1 MKTVDKIIT
10 ILASLI
16 LLLFCSN
23 SIAKEV
29 RGKSILSYEGSYKK
43 SKVIEITK
51 EKLVSIDFNH
61 NPASSI
67 IDASLTNVVG
77 KNMGKISAWYDNEWG
92 FSNRMCDIAEYL
104 HKIS

>member
-1 MKTVDKIIT
+1 MVTKKLKSHLIIWLRYMKTVDKINT

-43 SKVIEITK
+43 NTVIDLINIGRDKACEDALKIGL
-51 EKLVSIDFNH
+51 EKLVT
-61 NPASSI
+61 
-67 IDASLTNVVG
+67 SLR
-77 KNMGKISAWYDNEWG
+77 E
-92 FSNRMCDIAEYL
+92 
-104 HKIS
+104 